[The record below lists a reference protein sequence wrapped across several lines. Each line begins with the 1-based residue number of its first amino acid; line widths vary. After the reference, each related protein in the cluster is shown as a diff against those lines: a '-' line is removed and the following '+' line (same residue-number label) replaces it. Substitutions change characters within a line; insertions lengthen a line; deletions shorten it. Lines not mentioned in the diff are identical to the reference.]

1 MTAHSSATSRSRADR
16 LMEFARAEGVLAIPG
31 LQAFLIDTAIVL
43 DNALSARSET
53 AIKGGNDELRLSDGG
68 IDQPLR
74 SGEPA
79 AWLVENPQGVVSVTL
94 KNAQAPEFW
103 IDGKIAEGYK
113 VTPLV
118 PAVVSAIAPITG
130 EITGNRAN
138 TSKLDRESNEP

>member
-1 MTAHSSATSRSRADR
+1 MIETSYERTLAKEI
-16 LMEFARAEGVLAIPG
+16 LGYAEVGAAVPAAALLLARAVLEAP
-31 LQAFLIDTAIVL
+31 L
-43 DNALSARSET
+43 SET